1 MPLKLVVWLG
11 WRCGEGWDG
20 HPGPLV
26 EALGGHVQLCRGQ
39 TLMVQ
44 GWEGGWGDE
53 PRAPCAVP
61 FADRN
66 GTRPVWAGGESQE
79 LVLYSQLAH

>member
-1 MPLKLVVWLG
+1 
-11 WRCGEGWDG
+11 
-20 HPGPLV
+20 
-26 EALGGHVQLCRGQ
+26 
-39 TLMVQ
+39 MVQ
-44 GWEGGWGDE
+44 DWEGGWGDE